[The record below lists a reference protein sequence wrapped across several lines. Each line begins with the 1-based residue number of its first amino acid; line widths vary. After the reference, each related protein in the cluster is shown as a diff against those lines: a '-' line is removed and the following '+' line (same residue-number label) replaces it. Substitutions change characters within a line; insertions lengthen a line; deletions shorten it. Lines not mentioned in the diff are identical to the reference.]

1 MIKKKYCWVW
11 AAALFLMV
19 TVGQASELR
28 VGVSADAL
36 TMDPGNHRS
45 RKTETIIRNMYDG
58 LLTRDAA
65 MRVVPQLAESWEMI
79 DSRTYE
85 CRLRK
90 GIRFHDNTPL
100 TAEDVQ
106 FTFERL
112 IKPGAVAGQTSPR
125 KNLLGP
131 LQAVQVLD
139 PYTIRFVL
147 KNPWPQFSAMLPFQ
161 QVVSRKF
168 VQDVGTQGLRTL
180 ENGAGPFFLKE
191 WRKGDS
197 IIMERFENY
206 YGGAAE
212 IPPVGKTCVDRVVF
226 KIIPNPE
233 SRVAGLLAGDVDL
246 ISEVPPHSVHIIHR
260 TPGIKVV
267 RTHGTR
273 SFFLA
278 LNIQKKPFS
287 DIRIRKAVA
296 HAVDRR
302 AIIQSLLQGN
312 ATPINGILSP
322 DTLGKNR
329 TLREY
334 AFDPG
339 KTRALLAEAGYPEG
353 IDVTLDVETVFRGLA
368 DEIARQ
374 LIQSGIRTKVQAGD
388 SDALKKKWRTLG
400 KPKTGDF
407 WLTSWG
413 NASLDPVGIFVPTHR
428 TSDRGNSSGYANPKL
443 DKLLDAAGTEPDQ
456 EKRAAMYAKAE
467 TIINSDLPCV
477 YLWVPKDLYGVSERI
492 TGWQPSPD
500 GRINL
505 HDACVK

>member
-1 MIKKKYCWVW
+1 MIKKNYCWVW

-19 TVGQASELR
+19 TAGQASELR

-45 RKTETIIRNMYDG
+45 RETETIIRNMYDG
-58 LLTRDAA
+58 LLTRDSA
-65 MRVVPQLAESWEMI
+65 MRVVPQLAESWERV
-79 DSRTYE
+79 DARTYE

-90 GIRFHDNTPL
+90 GIRFHDQTPL
-100 TAEDVQ
+100 TADDVQ

-112 IKPGAVAGQTSPR
+112 IIPGAIAGQTSPR
-125 KNLLGP
+125 KSLLGP
-131 LQAVQVLD
+131 LQKVQALD
-139 PYTIRFVL
+139 PHTIRFVL
-147 KNPWPQFSAMLPFQ
+147 DKPWPQFSAMLPFQ
-161 QVVSRKF
+161 QIVSRKF
-168 VQDVGTQGLRTL
+168 VKEAGVQGLRTL

-206 YGGAAE
+206 YGGAAD

-246 ISEVPPHSVHIIHR
+246 ISEVPPHSVDIINR
-260 TPGIKVV
+260 TPGVKVV
-267 RTHGTR
+267 SANGTR

-278 LNIQKKPFS
+278 LNIQKEPFS

-296 HAVDRR
+296 HAIDRK
-302 AIIQSLLQGN
+302 AIIQSLLKRN

-329 TLREY
+329 SLHEY
-334 AFDPG
+334 AFDPL
-339 KTRALLAEAGYPEG
+339 KTRALLAEAGYPDG
-353 IDVTLDVETVFRGLA
+353 IDVTLDVETVIGELA
-368 DEIARQ
+368 EEIARQ
-374 LIQSGIRTKVQAGD
+374 LIQSGIRTKVQAGNSD
-388 SDALKKKWRTLG
+388 SLKKKWRTLG

-428 TSDRGNSSGYANPKL
+428 TNDRGNSSGYANPKL
-443 DKLLDAAGTEPDQ
+443 DALLDTAGTEPDQ
-456 EKRAAMYAKAE
+456 EKRAAMYARAE
-467 TIINSDLPCV
+467 AIINSDLPCV
-477 YLWVPKDLYGVSERI
+477 YLWVPKDLYGISERVS
-492 TGWQPSPD
+492 GWQPSPD